1 MFIGYRDGGERG
13 EGGGVVLAH
22 GPTCGLWCMQPLP
35 KREVQTTGSDYSRT
49 HLMGRVHR
57 LQNGP
62 CQAAKIRLHPVV

>member
-1 MFIGYRDGGERG
+1 MFFWRFSRFSRFVGGFSSRAYMWS
-13 EGGGVVLAH
+13 VARA
-22 GPTCGLWCMQPLP
+22 TLP

-49 HLMGRVHR
+49 RLMGRVHR